1 MELIPPGS
9 TLASINIEAVIGI
22 STAGM
27 GISYVPDF
35 VVRDALEKGDLREA
49 LPGSCVRQGHF
60 CALWAARR
68 HLSSGIRRFV
78 DYLAENWMKSSRLQP
93 LCAYR

>member
-1 MELIPPGS
+1 MPPDS
-9 TLASINIEAVIGI
+9 TLASINIEAVIGT

-35 VVRDALEKGDLREA
+35 VVRDALEKGDLREV
-49 LPGSCVRQGHF
+49 LPGSYVRQGTFVH
-60 CALWAARR
+60 LWAARR

-78 DYLAENWMKSSRLQP
+78 DCLAENWMK
-93 LCAYR
+93 

>member
-1 MELIPPGS
+1 MELIPAGS
-9 TLASINIEAVIGI
+9 ALASINIAAAIGI
-22 STAGM
+22 ITAGT
-27 GISYVPDF
+27 GIGYVPDF
-35 VVRDALEKGDLREA
+35 VVRDALEKGDLREV

-68 HLSSGIRRFV
+68 HLSSRIRRFV
-78 DYLAENWMKSSRLQP
+78 DFLAENWMKSSRSQP